1 MFDAEQGKSMSGLM
15 LLNGHHKT
23 AKFLNQKCAILQLEP
38 KRAAFYPNIPV
49 LDFIGT
55 VLGVGPSH
63 DLTADPFPARMTALL
78 KSIVVETTYATNVRR
93 RFRVHEVG
101 RVAADQ

>member
-1 MFDAEQGKSMSGLM
+1 MSGLL

-23 AKFLNQKCAILQLEP
+23 AKFLNNKSAILQLEP
-38 KRAAFYPNIPV
+38 KRAAFYPNIPI
-49 LDFIGT
+49 LDFIGN

-78 KSIVVETTYATNVRR
+78 KGIVVETTYSTNVCR

-101 RVAADQ
+101 RVAANK